1 MVGLVPLLIIVLVL
15 VIYLTVDCFLFP
27 APLPASPTE
36 RKPCCYD
43 AGDPHIGH
51 AYEAIT
57 SDVLS
62 RYQRM
67 SGKRVFFQTGSDEH
81 GQKIANTA
89 SALGVEPI
97 DICDKYAGE
106 TYQGIDVYI
115 GQLKLALAQGGKT
128 K

>member
-1 MVGLVPLLIIVLVL
+1 MATL
-15 VIYLTVDCFLFP
+15 
-27 APLPASPTE
+27 
-36 RKPCCYD
+36 

-57 SDVLS
+57 TDVIA

-67 SGKRVFFQTGSDEH
+67 SGKRVHFMTGSDEH

-89 SALGVEPI
+89 AKLGLQPI

-106 TYQGIDVYI
+106 IFICGLVHRFLPVRLLIS
-115 GQLKLALAQGGKT
+115 L
-128 K
+128 